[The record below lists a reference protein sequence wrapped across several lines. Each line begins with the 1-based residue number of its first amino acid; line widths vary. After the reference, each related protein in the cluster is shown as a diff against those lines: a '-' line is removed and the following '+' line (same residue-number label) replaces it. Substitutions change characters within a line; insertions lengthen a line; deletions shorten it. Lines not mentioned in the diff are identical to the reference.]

1 MNRSFLRKRI
11 KRITGKGNCK
21 KFKVHGSS
29 MQSRVAQEEQWKREM
44 AKDDAREVTGKI
56 VKGPLY
62 RYTNLNVTL

>member
-1 MNRSFLRKRI
+1 
-11 KRITGKGNCK
+11 
-21 KFKVHGSS
+21 

-62 RYTNLNVTL
+62 RYTNLNVPL